1 MCSRSTTQQLNWNAK
16 LHQHRSAQR
25 PRVASPAASSANRP
39 AARPSPSPLPFPPTP
54 QQLKRCY
61 KRRCSL
67 SSGPHVLKRG
77 NQAKPLILSCVSRL
91 TSVHSLMICGN
102 GGKAFDPMLPP
113 TVTSKTQQRVIVCA
127 QTTCAL
133 GGLRGAGLQVRPAV
147 SPPLWQRPR
156 GAPAPFPRRP
166 LWMRATNLKS
176 CSEALSLG
184 RETRPGSR

>member
-1 MCSRSTTQQLNWNAK
+1 MSCVCSRSSTQQLNWNAN

-39 AARPSPSPLPFPPTP
+39 AARPFPSPPPTP

-61 KRRCSL
+61 KRRCLL

-77 NQAKPLILSCVSRL
+77 NQAKPLILSRVSRL

-102 GGKAFDPMLPP
+102 GGKAFDPTLPP
-113 TVTSKTQQRVIVCA
+113 TVTSKTQQRVAVCA

-147 SPPLWQRPR
+147 SPPLWQRP
-156 GAPAPFPRRP
+156 
-166 LWMRATNLKS
+166 
-176 CSEALSLG
+176 
-184 RETRPGSR
+184 